1 MEHANDNTRI
11 LMGAAAIAAHLG
23 ITRRQAYKLAYSD
36 GMPVMKLGGTVAA
49 RPHDIEDW
57 LAAKATSARAV
68 A

>member
-1 MEHANDNTRI
+1 MQADNDNTI
-11 LMGAAAIAAHLG
+11 LMGAAAIARHLG

-49 RPHDIEDW
+49 RPADITAW
-57 LAAKATSARAV
+57 LATKANAARA